1 MNSRF
6 FIGLGIGIALLT
18 GGGTANADLGFSFQF
33 DQSNYVVS
41 PGGQVAVE
49 VFLRQTGTPGAGET
63 NVLGGS
69 GAVGVTGTGV
79 TITFPVGANDAQ
91 VLSAS
96 DISGNSAFDNA
107 GFGPVTSVSGG
118 SALLSQAVILGSPVL
133 GTAVSGL
140 TNTYDCFLGT
150 FQFTAG
156 LQAGQVT
163 TIGASIPLS
172 PHSSDNVAATSP
184 EPTVLTNIES
194 AAATITV
201 QSVTAVPEPSSLRVV
216 LGALA
221 SVLLVSLV
229 CRPGTRVWARPGMI
243 SQD

>member
-1 MNSRF
+1 MGFWFR
-6 FIGLGIGIALLT
+6 IGLGIGIALLT
-18 GGGTANADLGFSFQF
+18 GGGTANADLVFAFQF
-33 DQSNYVVS
+33 DQSNYVAS
-41 PGGQVAVE
+41 PGGQVAIE

-79 TITFPVGANDAQ
+79 TITFPVGTNDAQ
-91 VLSAS
+91 VLNAS

-107 GFGPVTSVSGG
+107 GFGPFTSVSGG
-118 SALLSQAVILGSPVL
+118 SALLSQAVIFGSPVL

-163 TIGASIPLS
+163 PISAAIPLFPNS
-172 PHSSDNVAATSP
+172 NDNVAATSP
-184 EPTVLTNIES
+184 LPTGLTSI
-194 AAATITV
+194 AGGGATITV
-201 QSVTAVPEPSSLRVV
+201 EGGVAAVPEPST
-216 LGALA
+216 LGPCLITIVCLGGLA
-221 SVLLVSLV
+221 WWRK
-229 CRPGTRVWARPGMI
+229 RPAAA
-243 SQD
+243 